1 MRHLHLRILTATLP
15 FLLSMPYGVAQ
26 PVQPPTRAEA
36 QAALNPPPA
45 PAQFTKAQLDQMLA
59 PIALYP
65 DQLLTQ
71 LLMAATFPDQLVDA
85 AKWLQDSQNA
95 ALKGDDMANAL
106 QPLPWD
112 PSVKSL
118 VAFPQIIVML
128 TDHLDWT
135 EALGT
140 AFANQEVEVFS
151 RVQFLRE
158 RAKQAGKLQSTS
170 QIAVREQDSD
180 IIIESA
186 DPNMIYVPV
195 YNPAEVYGDW
205 PDRNAPPVYIPPPPG
220 LYGGAVGA
228 GIAFSAGLG
237 VVAPLWGWGHTDWH
251 RHAVVIDP
259 GRYQRITS
267 ETVTRQNRVTVE
279 HDTWR
284 RSGPV
289 AFVPEGRRPAPPQ
302 PTGQQPAGTI
312 RPSEFAHREFGPSGR
327 PGGAPPPGQ
336 SRPTEAQPG
345 PRPEQRPAQ
354 AQPGPG
360 PGGEPARGEQ
370 RGEPGHPPPPQNEV
384 HPPPQGQPGPHS
396 GEQHGEP
403 GHPPSPPQTQPG
415 PHPGEQHGEPGH
427 APPPSQGQSGPH
439 PGEQHGEPGHPPPP
453 QNEAHPPAQPGPH
466 PGGQPGEGPHPE
478 HHAEPPHPPGG
489 QQGEQHPPQPP
500 GPPPQQQHAPPPP
513 QAQPPQ
519 QQHAAPPP
527 QAQPPQQPHPAP
539 PQGPP
544 PQAHPQGPP
553 PQAAHPPGPGP
564 QQPHPGGQPPGD
576 KKGDEDKH

>member
-15 FLLSMPYGVAQ
+15 FLLSTPYGVAQ

-71 LLMAATFPDQLVDA
+71 LLMEATFPNQLVDA
-85 AKWLQDSQNA
+85 AKWLQDGNNA
-95 ALKGDDMANAL
+95 QLNGDDLANAL

-128 TDHLDWT
+128 TNHLDWT

-205 PDRNAPPVYIPPPPG
+205 PDRDAPPVYIPPPPG
-220 LYGGAVGA
+220 LYSGAVGA
-228 GIAFSAGLG
+228 GIAFSAGFG
-237 VVAPLWGWGHTDWH
+237 VVAPLWGWGHPDWH
-251 RHAVVIDP
+251 RHTVVVDP

-267 ETVTRQNRVTVE
+267 ETATRQNRVTVE
-279 HDTWR
+279 HDTWN

-289 AFVPEGRRPAPPQ
+289 TFVPEGRRPAPPP
-302 PTGQQPAGTI
+302 PTGQPPAGTI
-312 RPSEFAHREFGPSGR
+312 RPSEFAHREFGPNGR
-327 PGGAPPPGQ
+327 PGAPAPGQ
-336 SRPTEAQPG
+336 PRPQEAQPG
-345 PRPEQRPAQ
+345 PHPEQRPAQ

-360 PGGEPARGEQ
+360 PGGEHPPGEPHREQ
-370 RGEPGHPPPPQNEV
+370 RGEPGHPPPPQNEAQ
-384 HPPPQGQPGPHS
+384 PQGQPGPRP
-396 GEQHGEP
+396 GEQRGEP
-403 GHPPSPPQTQPG
+403 GHAPPPAQGQPG
-415 PHPGEQHGEPGH
+415 PHPGEQRGEPGH
-427 APPPSQGQSGPH
+427 APPS
-439 PGEQHGEPGHPPPP
+439 
-453 QNEAHPPAQPGPH
+453 QNEAQPQAQPGPH
-466 PGGQPGEGPHPE
+466 PGGQAQPGEAPHPE
-478 HHAEPPHPPGG
+478 HRAEPPHPQGG

-500 GPPPQQQHAPPPP
+500 GPQPQQRTAPQQP
-513 QAQPPQ
+513 QPQP
-519 QQHAAPPP
+519 QQHAAPPQP
-527 QAQPPQQPHPAP
+527 QPQQHAAP

-564 QQPHPGGQPPGD
+564 QQPHPGGQPQGENKGD